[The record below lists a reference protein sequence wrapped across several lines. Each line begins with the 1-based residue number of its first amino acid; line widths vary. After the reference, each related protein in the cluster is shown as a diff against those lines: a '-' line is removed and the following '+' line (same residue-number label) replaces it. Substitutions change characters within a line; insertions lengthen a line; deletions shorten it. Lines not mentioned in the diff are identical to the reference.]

1 MAYDPYTDEN
11 GDIEIHHPENN
22 DYVRKIREV
31 MILSKTGPRDLL
43 AVEDYLD
50 ELEVSS

>member
-1 MAYDPYTDEN
+1 MSCDPHSDEN
-11 GDIEIHHPENN
+11 GDVEIHHAAPS

-31 MILSKTGPRDLL
+31 MLLSKAGPRDLL

-50 ELEVSS
+50 ELNVSS

>member
-1 MAYDPYTDEN
+1 MSCDPYTDKN
-11 GDIEIHHPENN
+11 GDVEIHHSDDN

-31 MILSKTGPRDLL
+31 MILSKTASRDLL

>member
-1 MAYDPYTDEN
+1 MSYDSYTDKN
-11 GDIEIHHPENN
+11 GDVEIHQADNI

>member
-1 MAYDPYTDEN
+1 MSSDPYSDEN
-11 GDIEIHHPENN
+11 GDVEIHHAGSN

-31 MILSKTGPRDLL
+31 MLLSKTGPRDLL

-50 ELEVSS
+50 ELDVSS